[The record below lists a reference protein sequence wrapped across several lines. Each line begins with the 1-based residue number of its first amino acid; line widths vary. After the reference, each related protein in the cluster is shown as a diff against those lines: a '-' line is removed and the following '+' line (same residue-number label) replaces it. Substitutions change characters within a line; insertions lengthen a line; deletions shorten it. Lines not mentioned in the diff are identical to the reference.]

1 MVRIDDGVVNN
12 QCMDRVVLCV
22 DYENEV
28 KNTDCMGRKKVG
40 SENAFGDHEKI
51 LWFELMMECS

>member
-1 MVRIDDGVVNN
+1 MVRIDDGVFIISVY
-12 QCMDRVVLCV
+12 RVVLCV

-40 SENAFGDHEKI
+40 SESAFGD
-51 LWFELMMECS
+51 S